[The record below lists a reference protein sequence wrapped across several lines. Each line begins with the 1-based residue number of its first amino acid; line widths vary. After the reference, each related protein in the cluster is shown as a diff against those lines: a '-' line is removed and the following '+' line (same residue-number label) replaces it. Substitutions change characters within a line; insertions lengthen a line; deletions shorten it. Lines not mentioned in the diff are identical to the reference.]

1 MAIEK
6 FKKYLQDT
14 KTKSEPIYK
23 LKTIKEPT
31 TDNDRTTDNIKIQNT
46 CI

>member
-6 FKKYLQDT
+6 VKKYLKDT

-23 LKTIKEPT
+23 LKTIKT
-31 TDNDRTTDNIKIQNT
+31 ANN
-46 CI
+46 

>member
-6 FKKYLQDT
+6 LKKYLQDT

-23 LKTIKEPT
+23 LKAIKT
-31 TDNDRTTDNIKIQNT
+31 ANN
-46 CI
+46 